1 MRRTLIVVAMLGATC
16 AHPARPS
23 LPAAVV
29 IREVPIAC
37 MSEPPKFYIPTWPTP
52 DRLGNM
58 IIHASTVEGI
68 KNALAEERGYI
79 DRQFFRCRYLAEDG
93 NPWRQR

>member
-1 MRRTLIVVAMLGATC
+1 MRAAAATLIALGAC
-16 AHPARPS
+16 ATTSMRPP
-23 LPAAVV
+23 LPPAVV
-29 IREVPIAC
+29 IREVPVIC
-37 MSEPPKFYIPTWPTP
+37 MDEPPKFYIPTWPTP

-79 DRQFFRCRYLAEDG
+79 DRQFFRCRYLAEDD